1 MRSFLKSFLA
11 SLLAIIVFAI
21 LLIIF
26 AVAVISPSTKA
37 TIGEKAV
44 LAIDLSQTYRDV
56 EQFDVINRLTSV
68 NKDEPPS
75 LSQLIRVIKH
85 AAKNDKVKGIYIKA
99 EANGNDLGSSEELR
113 NALQQFKASGK
124 FLYAYGSTISMKA
137 YFVANVA
144 DKIYTNP
151 VGGLEWKGMSM
162 QLPFVKGTL
171 DRLELEPQIFYAGKF
186 KSATEPLR
194 EKKMTEANRLQSA
207 ELLWDVYRH
216 LLVTTAEVRNIDTAM
231 LRKYADSNIVQ
242 FASAAV
248 ANNMLDGLRY
258 DDEVKNEIRK
268 TISIDT
274 TSKINFVTP
283 AKYIEA
289 ENIQPAGK
297 QKIAVIYAEGD
308 IVEGNGE
315 RGQIGGNT
323 YMNYI
328 RKARIDEDVKAIVF
342 RINSGGG
349 SALASELIWRE
360 VDLARQ
366 VKPVMVSF
374 GDVAASGG
382 YYIASAADSIFCQP
396 NTITGSIGVF
406 SLVINTQNFFNKKLG
421 VTFDDVSTNDHAILS
436 AVKPLTAF
444 QKVFIQQEVDS
455 IYHLFKQR
463 VSNGRNLS
471 MDYVDSIAQGRVYS
485 GNRALDLRLADRIGG
500 LNDAIAA
507 AAQKAELSDYQL
519 KEYPS
524 APNLLEMFISKTE
537 SSKTSALKKE
547 IGEEGFK
554 IYTSINKIKQSSG
567 KVQAKMPFEL
577 IIE

>member
-1 MRSFLKSFLA
+1 MKSFLKSFLA
-11 SLLAIIVFAI
+11 SLLAIIVFTT
-21 LLIIF
+21 LIVI
-26 AVAVISPSTKA
+26 VAVTVISSSSKA
-37 TIGEKAV
+37 TIGEKAILV
-44 LAIDLSQTYRDV
+44 IDLSQTYRDV
-56 EQFDVINRLTSV
+56 EQFEVINKLTSV

-75 LSQLIRVIKH
+75 LSQLIRVIGH

-99 EANGNDLGSSEELR
+99 ETNGNDLGSSEELR
-113 NALQQFKASGK
+113 NALLQFKTSGK

-137 YFVANVA
+137 YYVANVA

-194 EKKMTEANRLQSA
+194 EKKMTEANKLQSA

-216 LLVTTAEVRNIDTAM
+216 LLVTTAEARNIDTAV

-242 FASAAV
+242 FASSAV
-248 ANNMLDGLRY
+248 TNNMLDGLRY
-258 DDEVKNEIRK
+258 DDEVKNEIREA
-268 TISIDT
+268 ISIDT
-274 TSKINFVTP
+274 ASKINFVTP

-289 ENIQPAGK
+289 ENIQPVGK

-308 IVEGNGE
+308 ILEGNGE

-328 RKARIDEDVKAIVF
+328 RKARVDEDVKAIVF

-349 SALASELIWRE
+349 SAMASELIWRE
-360 VDLARQ
+360 VDLARK
-366 VKPVMVSF
+366 VKPVIVSF

-382 YYIASAADSIFCQP
+382 YYIACAADSIFCQP

-406 SLVINTQNFFNKKLG
+406 SLVINTQNFFNNKLG

-463 VSNGRNLS
+463 VSDGRSLS
-471 MDYVDSIAQGRVYS
+471 MEYVDSIAQGRVYS
-485 GNRALDLRLADRIGG
+485 GNRAVELKLADRIGG

-524 APNLLEMFISKTE
+524 APNLLEMFIGKTE
-537 SSKTSALKKE
+537 SSKTSILKKE
-547 IGEEGFK
+547 IGEEGYK
-554 IYTSINKIKQSSG
+554 IYTSINRLKQSSG